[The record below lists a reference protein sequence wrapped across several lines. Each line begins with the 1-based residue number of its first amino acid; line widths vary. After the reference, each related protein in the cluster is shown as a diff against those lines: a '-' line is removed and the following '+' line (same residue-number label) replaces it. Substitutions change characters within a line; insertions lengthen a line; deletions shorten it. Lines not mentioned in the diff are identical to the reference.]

1 MIKNCLSPFIFL
13 LLSSI
18 SIGVQGLNVQELK
31 CEYLISPYGLDEK
44 YPGFSWIL
52 TPMSASDYAKAQTA
66 YRVLVADN
74 RKDAD
79 KKFGNMWDS
88 GWINSDRT
96 QQIRYAGKALQ
107 SDRTYYWCVQIKDE
121 AGKESRWSEIG
132 EWTTGL
138 FDEKDWTADWIG
150 CDILYDPSLPE
161 CNIPDPWFRKSFDLK
176 KKPERAVMFV
186 ASVGYH
192 ELYVNG
198 EKIGDEVLAPAVTDH
213 TKRARYITYDIA
225 SALKP
230 GKNTIALWLG
240 TSWSIFPPYI
250 EVDLPRTPMVI
261 AQADLY
267 EKGASTPYLRI
278 KTDNTWKTH
287 PSPNKLSCKW
297 SENYFGGEVW
307 DDTKSILDWNQ
318 ASYNDQNWKNAT
330 VYNPNLIIS
339 AQRVEGNKLYDE
351 IKPIAIEEKPDGSYR
366 VDMGVNF
373 AGWTSINVKGQ
384 PGDRIEFLFSERE
397 QEEMTFRNFSAYI
410 IGSAGKGTF
419 KNRFN
424 YSSGRWITIKGLKEK
439 PSLADVKGWMVRT
452 DYQTASSFE
461 CSDPLQNW
469 IYDRVLWTYQN
480 LSIGG
485 YIVDCPQRERLG
497 YGGDAHATAETGLL
511 NYKTTAFYTKWMED
525 WQDVRGTEPVVGDMN
540 KAEWARTGIMS
551 GRRLNNGILPHT
563 APTYSGGGGPSWG
576 SITVALPW
584 LLYQQTGDKQILEQ
598 HYELMD
604 EWLQF
609 LQTKTTDG
617 IMRRF
622 GGSWDF
628 LADWLWPNAT
638 AEGMNNNKPEAE
650 CFNSCFLVYNFR
662 LMEKIATA
670 LGRTTDAQDWKVK
683 AERNSRA
690 IHAAYFNPDDGSYS
704 DKSMG
709 NLAIALL
716 ADIPPADMKTRVMKR
731 LEKEILEVRK
741 GHIHVGITGGAV
753 LFRLLRQENRPDL
766 VFSMLS
772 QTDYPGWGYMK
783 ANGATTI
790 WEMWEKDLPGHSL
803 LHSSYLYPGAWYID
817 ALAGIR
823 ADEKIPGY
831 KHFFITPP
839 LAGETSVDWVKC
851 SFDSSAGMIRSDWT
865 QKEGKTTL
873 RVVIPPN
880 TTATVAFP
888 VDQGTVRID
897 KEQYAVKLGVKGS
910 YIYYKLPSGNYLLT
924 NE

>member
-1 MIKNCLSPFIFL
+1 MLKTRLPL
-13 LLSSI
+13 LILLFLSSI
-18 SIGVQGLNVQELK
+18 SIGVQGLHVRDLR
-31 CEYLISPYGLDEK
+31 CEYLESPRGLDDK
-44 YPGFSWIL
+44 HPRFSWIL
-52 TPMSASDYAKAQTA
+52 STTSAADYAKSQTA
-66 YRVLVADN
+66 YRILVADN
-74 RKDAD
+74 RSDAD
-79 KKFGNMWDS
+79 KKQGNSWES
-88 GWINSDRT
+88 GWIHSDKT
-96 QQIRYAGKALQ
+96 QQIPYAGKELQ
-107 SDRTYYWCVQIKDE
+107 SDKTYYWRVQIKDE
-121 AGKESRWSEIG
+121 AGKESRWSDIS

-138 FDEKDWTADWIG
+138 FDETDWTADWIG
-150 CDILYDPSLPE
+150 CDIIYDPSLPE
-161 CNIPDPWFRKSFDLK
+161 CNIPDPWFRKSFDLT
-176 KKPERAVMFV
+176 KKPLRAVMFV

-198 EKIGDEVLAPAVTDH
+198 KKIGDEVLAPAVTDH
-213 TKRARYITYDIA
+213 TKRARYIAYDIA
-225 SALKP
+225 SELKK

-240 TSWSIFPPYI
+240 TSWSIFPPY
-250 EVDLPRTPMVI
+250 VKAGLPRTPMVL
-261 AQADLY
+261 AQADFY
-267 EKGASTPYLRI
+267 EKGEEHPSLRI

-307 DDTKSILDWNQ
+307 DDNKSIPDWNL
-318 ASYNDQNWKNAT
+318 AGYNDQAWKNVT
-330 VYNPNLIIS
+330 VYKPSFVIS

-351 IKPIAIEEKPDGSYR
+351 INPIAIEERPDGSYR

-384 PGDRIEFLFSERE
+384 PNDRIDFLFSERE

-410 IGSAGKGTF
+410 IGPAGKGTF

-439 PSLADVKGWMVRT
+439 PLLSDIKGWMVRT
-452 DYQTASSFE
+452 GYQAASSFA

-511 NYKTTAFYTKWMED
+511 NYKTAAFYTEWMED

-540 KAEWARTGIMS
+540 KADWARTGIMS

-563 APTYSGGGGPSWG
+563 APTYGGGGGPSWG

-584 LLYQQTGDKQILEQ
+584 LLYQQTGDKQILEEN
-598 HYELMD
+598 YELMD

-622 GGSWDF
+622 GGNWDF

-638 AEGMNNNKPEAE
+638 AEGMNNSKPEAE

-662 LMEKIATA
+662 LMEKIANT
-670 LGRTTDAQDWKVK
+670 LGRTTEAMNWKAK
-683 AERNSRA
+683 AESNSQA
-690 IHAAYFNPDDGSYS
+690 VHAAYFNPEDDSYS

-716 ADIPPADMKTRVMKR
+716 ADVPPVAMKARVMKR
-731 LEKEILEVRK
+731 LEKEILDIRK

-753 LFRLLRQENRPDL
+753 LFRLLKQENRPDL

-823 ADEKIPGY
+823 ADEHNPGY

-839 LAGETSVDWVKC
+839 LSGETSVEWVKG
-851 SFDSSAGMIRSDWT
+851 SFDSPAGMIRSDWT
-865 QKEGKTTL
+865 KKDGKTTL

-888 VDQGTVRID
+888 SGQGDVRID
-897 KEQYAVKLGVKGS
+897 KGQYAVNMGVNGN
-910 YIYYKLPSGNYLLT
+910 YVYYKLPSGNYLLT